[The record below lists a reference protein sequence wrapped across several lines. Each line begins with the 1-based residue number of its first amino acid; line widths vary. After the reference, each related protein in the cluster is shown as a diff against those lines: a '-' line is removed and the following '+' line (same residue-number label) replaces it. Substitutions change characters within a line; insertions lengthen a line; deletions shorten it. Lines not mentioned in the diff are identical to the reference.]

1 MPVERNIL
9 VEAIAQFLNVNAISD
24 YCPNGLQ
31 VEGKAQIKRI
41 VSGVT
46 ASQALIDAAIELQ
59 ADAIL
64 VHHGYF
70 WKGEDQPIV
79 GMKQRRIKALL
90 AHDINLLAYHLPLDV
105 HPEVGNNVQ
114 LAQRLGLTVTGP
126 LEPDNPA
133 NVGLIGELDAPLS
146 ASEFAARIAAALDRA
161 PLVVDHQQPIK
172 RVAWCTGGAQG
183 YIDHAIAAGVDAYI
197 TGEVSERTFHEAQE
211 NSISFFAAGH
221 HATERY
227 GVQALG
233 AWLAERFN
241 LEHHYVE
248 CPNPV

>member
-1 MPVERNIL
+1 MSVDRTLLLHDIE
-9 VEAIAQFLNVNAISD
+9 QFLNVSAISD

-31 VEGKAQIKRI
+31 VEGKTQIKRI

-114 LAQRLGLTVTGP
+114 LAQRLGITVAGP
-126 LEPDNPA
+126 LEPDNPR
-133 NVGLIGELDAPLS
+133 NVGLIGDLQTALS
-146 ASEFAARIAAALDRA
+146 ADEFAARIEKALDRA
-161 PLVVDHQQPIK
+161 PLVIDHQQPIK
-172 RVAWCTGGAQG
+172 RVAWCTGAAQG
-183 YIDHAIAAGVDAYI
+183 YLDQAISAGADAFI

-211 NSISFFAAGH
+211 NGISFFAAGH

-233 AWLAERFN
+233 EWLAARFN
-241 LEHHYVE
+241 IEHHYIE